1 MVIDD
6 YDSMVGGL
14 REEFAVEKRVP
25 DVLPPAQPQPP
36 APKIE
41 TGPEMQHEEVFEYVT
56 IHDDLVVTPSNSC
69 VMDAGGLGFLKP
81 VGSGRRM
88 FDRIVKARDLA
99 IKRNVVEV
107 TQEQFRSRQPEV
119 VSVPVP
125 PQP

>member
-41 TGPEMQHEEVFEYVT
+41 TA
-56 IHDDLVVTPSNSC
+56 S
-69 VMDAGGLGFLKP
+69 
-81 VGSGRRM
+81 
-88 FDRIVKARDLA
+88 
-99 IKRNVVEV
+99 RNA
-107 TQEQFRSRQPEV
+107 T
-119 VSVPVP
+119 
-125 PQP
+125 

>member
-81 VGSGRRM
+81 VQGEGC
-88 FDRIVKARDLA
+88 L
-99 IKRNVVEV
+99 
-107 TQEQFRSRQPEV
+107 TGL
-119 VSVPVP
+119 
-125 PQP
+125 